1 LRNTLESPR
10 SVVPVRLSEAERNR
24 ISNAA
29 KVRDLAFSSFVRWA
43 ALERAADEL
52 ERAKPKPRSKPVER
66 GPVILG
72 DDLKPPAPE
81 EEPLA
86 HLDPCPRFS
95 RN

>member
-1 LRNTLESPR
+1 
-10 SVVPVRLSEAERNR
+10 VRLSEAERNR